1 MSADQ
6 RPRPLTVG
14 WREWVSLP
22 DLGLP
27 AIKAKIDTG
36 ARTSALHA
44 HQVHV
49 FRRKGVR
56 WVRFR
61 VWPLQKT
68 EKPEIICEAPIAGE
82 RVVSDSGGHRE
93 RRIVIVTNLALGPMS
108 YPIEMTITRRDT
120 MLFRMLLGRTAMKG
134 RVLVNP
140 GASFLT
146 GRSLASAYE
155 SHPA

>member
-1 MSADQ
+1 MSADS
-6 RPRPLTVG
+6 PLREVG
-14 WREWVSLP
+14 WREWVALP

-27 AIKAKIDTG
+27 SIKAKVDTG

-44 HQVHV
+44 HNVRI

-56 WVRFR
+56 WVRFN
-61 VWPLQKT
+61 VWPLQKAK
-68 EKPEIICEAPIAGE
+68 EPEIICEAPIVGE
-82 RVVSDSGGHRE
+82 RTVSDSGGHRE
-93 RRIVIVTNLALGPMS
+93 SRIVIVTDLLLGEMR

-134 RVLVNP
+134 RLLVNP

-146 GRSLASAYE
+146 GRSLAAAYD
-155 SHPA
+155 PR